1 MNQEVRDQIGYAY
14 GLMSLH
20 ARYRPAALGD
30 GLGNIYLSP
39 RHLDINKEIEAYA
52 REWWA
57 AEDERRFWIGCC
69 KFATRPATILT
80 VEAARSLCGCQEDL
94 AAQLLVMAKQELLR
108 AARVRPQHP
117 HEGS

>member
-57 AEDERRFWIGCC
+57 AEDERRFWMSAKEIAKG
-69 KFATRPATILT
+69 FETRYQ
-80 VEAARSLCGCQEDL
+80 AANANYERGSLGRQTNE
-94 AAQLLVMAKQELLR
+94 
-108 AARVRPQHP
+108 
-117 HEGS
+117 